1 MLIMR
6 ILEVIPSLQAG
17 GAEVFIVNLC
27 NEICRHQGVSITLL
41 TFYKSDNCFLS
52 SKLNPAINLVQISKS
67 KGFDI
72 KLMFRLCSFIKK
84 GKYDVTHFHVNAIT
98 YALLPAIRKICRCY
112 ATIHND
118 AFREATGFHRF
129 IRYVLFRFNMV
140 LPITISHQSDVSFHK
155 LYGYSI
161 PTTVIYNGVPRHILT
176 SGFSL
181 KKYKITNN
189 TKIFIIA
196 AAITPV
202 KNELAVVK
210 AIQCLIDEG
219 EDIVLI
225 IVGREANVQ
234 YTQQIKNM
242 TSQRIYYLGE
252 VINPVDYM
260 CCGDYFVLA
269 SHFEGLPISLLESVS
284 VGCIPIVTPVG
295 GCKDVVRDEHNGFII
310 ETQKESDI
318 YKTIKKVLH
327 YPIDSTEDIR
337 KQIVSDANRY
347 SISFCS
353 NSYLSLF
360 NRI

>member
-1 MLIMR
+1 MR

-27 NEICRHQGVSITLL
+27 NEICKRQGVDITLL

-52 SKLNPAINLVQISKS
+52 SKLNPAINLVHISKT

-72 KLMFRLCSFIKK
+72 KLMFRLCRFIKK
-84 GKYDVTHFHVNAIT
+84 GKYDVAHFHVNAIA
-98 YALLPAIRKICRCY
+98 YALLPAIRKLCRCY

-118 AFREATGFHRF
+118 AFREASGIHRF
-129 IRYVLFRFNMV
+129 IRYVLFRFNMA

-161 PTTVIYNGVPRHILT
+161 PTTIIYNGVPKHILT
-176 SGFSL
+176 PGFSL
-181 KKYKITNN
+181 KKYKITDD

-196 AAITPV
+196 AAVTPV

-210 AIQCLIDEG
+210 AVQCLIDEG

-225 IVGREANVQ
+225 IVGRDADVA
-234 YTQQIKNM
+234 YTQQIRNM
-242 TSQRIYYLGE
+242 TSHRIYYLGE
-252 VINPVDYM
+252 VRNPVDYM
-260 CCGDYFVLA
+260 YFADYFVLA

-295 GCKDVVRDEHNGFII
+295 GCKDIVKDSYNGFII
-310 ETQKESDI
+310 DTQKESDI
-318 YKTIKKVLH
+318 YKTIKRALYCTSDFTKK
-327 YPIDSTEDIR
+327 IR
-337 KQIVSDANRY
+337 KQIVSDANEY
-347 SISFCS
+347 SISHCS
-353 NSYLSLF
+353 DSYLSLF
-360 NRI
+360 NRTKK